1 MDSIKYVEDSCVKRF
16 IKSAKQIHTFDPS
29 INIDYGKYIEDYN
42 KASKILLPLMAKL
55 KLKDF
60 VFLCDKFPNLD
71 FTFEGR
77 LKSEYSY
84 FNKVIKEHIDGK
96 SLGSSSPLRSLLYDT
111 FAFRIILNSASH
123 DVNDSFFI
131 TDEKKNRKDYQFVTG
146 SQDDDRKTYKLNE
159 GDIIQFSNGDSISV
173 TSDNIVDM
181 NNRIYVITETG
192 SYLPINGAK
201 VVKNDRTTLDNLL
214 YEIQDALSQFYEEN
228 SNFEHIEDRDK
239 DYVKHPKKLKYA
251 ISGLKD
257 TLVDESP
264 DILIKRLKDHKIDDK
279 DSINI
284 ARGPFLPC
292 YQSLHQSYYYR
303 PYNIYFENQIRTI
316 HMHNIAEYST
326 TFGHDVYKSNRM
338 DENSLSKLPTFITYS
353 RKMVRGKPNY
363 SYEIHDID
371 YSVQKSFGISL
382 EDFYKQYHEIH
393 NSIED
398 TKEGPEL

>member
-1 MDSIKYVEDSCVKRF
+1 MDSIKYIEDSCVKRF
-16 IKSAKQIHTFDPS
+16 IKSAKQIHEFDPS

-60 VFLCDKFPNLD
+60 IFLCTKFPNLD

-84 FNKVIKEHIDGK
+84 FNKIIKEHIDGK
-96 SLGSSSPLRSLLYDT
+96 FLDSSTHSRSLVYDT
-111 FAFRIILNSASH
+111 FAFRIILNSVSY
-123 DVNDSFFI
+123 DVNDSFSI
-131 TDEKKNRKDYQFVTG
+131 TNEKKNRKEYQFVTG
-146 SQDDDRKTYKLNE
+146 SQDNDNKTYRLNE

-181 NNRIYVITETG
+181 NNRIYVITESG

-201 VVKNDRTTLDNLL
+201 IVKSDRSTLDNLL
-214 YEIQDALSQFYEEN
+214 YDIQNELSQFYEEN
-228 SNFEHIEDRDK
+228 SDFEHLENRDK
-239 DYVKHPKKLKYA
+239 DYVKHPKKLKYS

-257 TLVDESP
+257 TLANASP
-264 DILIKRLKDHKIDDK
+264 DILIKRLKYHRIDDK

-284 ARGPFLPC
+284 SRGPFLPC

-303 PYNIYFENQIRTI
+303 PYNTFFENQIRTI
-316 HMHNIAEYST
+316 HMHNIAEYSS

-353 RKMVRGKPNY
+353 RKILRGKPNY

-393 NSIED
+393 SGIED
-398 TKEGPEL
+398 TKEGLEI